1 VQRKRVRY
9 PWSLG
14 SEPVWGDIMTKLH
27 FHVLLT
33 SGLQGN
39 LSLLKML
46 LLNKL
51 LCSIMPDGKTK
62 IKIFQNA

>member
-1 VQRKRVRY
+1 VSQYGGIIK
-9 PWSLG
+9 
-14 SEPVWGDIMTKLH
+14 TKQC
-27 FHVLLT
+27 FNVLLT

-51 LCSIMPDGKTK
+51 LCSIMPVGKTK
-62 IKIFQNA
+62 IMIIQNALK